1 MPGALGHD
9 ETLMRVSGRPFRWIG
24 NEVRVL
30 RDERKVTTLGGA
42 AALVWD
48 VTAEPVLRSRIPTLV
63 RATAP
68 APMAAS
74 EDLETWVDEAVEGM
88 VASGLL
94 VDAHDAGGHDTHDTD
109 DTGGGN
115 APEAPEGTARGAG
128 AAR

>member
-9 ETLMRVSGRPFRWIG
+9 ETLVRVSGRPFRWIG

-63 RATAP
+63 RAMAP

-74 EDLETWVDEAVEGM
+74 EDLDAWVGEAVDGM
-88 VASGLL
+88 IASGLL
-94 VDAHDAGGHDTHDTD
+94 VSEQDANDNAHNDNAHDASGVTD
-109 DTGGGN
+109 
-115 APEAPEGTARGAG
+115 RGAG